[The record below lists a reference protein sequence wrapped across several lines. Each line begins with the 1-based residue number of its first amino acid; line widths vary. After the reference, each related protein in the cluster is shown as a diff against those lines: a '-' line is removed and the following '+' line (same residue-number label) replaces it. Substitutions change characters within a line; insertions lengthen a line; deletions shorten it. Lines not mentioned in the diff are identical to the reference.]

1 MTVTIRPRRDADLPA
16 LGEALLEQQAASG
29 YPHREPLQMPTD
41 EFICRTGEIAAWVA
55 EVDDRA
61 IGHVAVLAPADP
73 GTATP
78 SRADVIR
85 AWMRGHGLPHDA
97 IAEVG
102 VLFTATSSRGTGAG
116 RALLATA
123 LAHLAAR
130 GLGPCLE
137 VIPDSAAIELYR
149 RTGWREV
156 AAVRPDWLS
165 DDAPDVIAM
174 VLP

>member
-1 MTVTIRPRRDADLPA
+1 MDARARTPPRR
-16 LGEALLEQQAASG
+16 
-29 YPHREPLQMPTD
+29 HR
-41 EFICRTGEIAAWVA
+41 
-55 EVDDRA
+55 
-61 IGHVAVLAPADP
+61 
-73 GTATP
+73 
-78 SRADVIR
+78 
-85 AWMRGHGLPHDA
+85 RGRC
-97 IAEVG
+97 
-102 VLFTATSSRGTGAG
+102 LFTATSSRGTGAG
-116 RALLATA
+116 RALLETA